1 MKQLK
6 TAGRFY
12 ALTLSIKVRSIDM
25 EQNKRIILLVVGDT
39 IAAILAVLAS
49 IPIRYGKFPTVGDIV
64 DLGAVRILT
73 FVLIVVFLSFLVEIY
88 KNHHELV
95 TRDIAVKIG
104 GSLGVSCFVFSFLTY
119 SNYSEMYGSDFLV
132 SSIIVFGLLQF
143 LCHAAYRLYVKYQ
156 GFSRRVVILGVG
168 ASAGNMGALIPESD
182 ENYLLSGYVRCSDET
197 SVVPSD
203 RILENNGGIYET
215 VKRERV
221 DKIVVSLS
229 ERRGVFPFQEVMACK
244 LAGVEVMDAPSF
256 YEHVTGKLFL
266 EGINPSWIIFSDGF
280 NVSRLRKILKRGVDL
295 LCAAVGII
303 LTAPFL
309 PLAALAIKLDSPGP
323 VFYRQERVGEKETT
337 FFLYKLRT
345 MRADAENGTGA
356 VWAQKNDARVT
367 RLGAFFR
374 KCRIDELPQFYNI
387 LCGEMSMVGPRPERP
402 EFVSKLKEKI
412 PYYSERHF
420 VKPGV
425 TGWAQVRYPYGAS
438 VEDAVEK
445 LRFDL
450 YYIKNLSL
458 TFDFMIILE
467 TIQVVLFRRGAR

>member
-1 MKQLK
+1 
-6 TAGRFY
+6 
-12 ALTLSIKVRSIDM
+12 M
-25 EQNKRIILLVVGDT
+25 EQNKRIILLIVCDT
-39 IAAILAVLAS
+39 MAAILAILLSLS
-49 IPIRYGKFPTVGDIV
+49 IRFRRLTTVDDIEK
-64 DLGAVRILT
+64 LGATGVVA
-73 FVLIVVFLSFLVEIY
+73 FVVVVVFFSFLVEIY
-88 KNHHELV
+88 KNHHKLV
-95 TRDIAVKIG
+95 TKDIAVKIG
-104 GSLGVSCFVFSFLTY
+104 ASLGVSCFVFSFLTY
-119 SNYSEMYGSDFLV
+119 SNQTVIHDSDFLV
-132 SSIIVFGLLQF
+132 SSIIIFGLLQF
-143 LCHAAYRLYVKYQ
+143 LCHATYRLYVKFK
-156 GFSRRVVILGVG
+156 GFSRRVMILGVG
-168 ASAGNMGALIPESD
+168 ATAGDMGALIPESD

-197 SVVPSD
+197 AAVPSD
-203 RILENNGGIYET
+203 WIIENNGGIYET
-215 VKRERV
+215 VMREKV

-280 NVSRLRKILKRGVDL
+280 NVSRVRKVFKRALDL
-295 LCAAVGII
+295 LCATVGII
-303 LTAPFL
+303 MTLPFL
-309 PLAALAIKLDSPGP
+309 PLVALAIKLDSSGP
-323 VFYRQERVGEKETT
+323 VFYRQERVGEKEKN

-345 MRADAENGTGA
+345 MRTDAESGTGA
-356 VWAQKNDARVT
+356 VWAQKNDTRVT
-367 RLGAFFR
+367 RLGAFLR

-412 PYYSERHF
+412 HYYSERHF

-438 VEDAVEK
+438 VEDAMEK

-450 YYIKNLSL
+450 YYIKNISL
-458 TFDFMIILE
+458 TLDIMIILE